1 MEFAKLKGN
10 TLTKPPVTGKLN
22 DGRTVTAYHKL
33 PNETL
38 FAEGWKTLIVEQP
51 PELQEG
57 YNAVMYY
64 EQDGTTIYR
73 KWRLEPIEE
82 QL

>member
-1 MEFAKLKGN
+1 MNLYKLKGN
-10 TLTKPPVTGKLN
+10 TLIKPPVTGELN

-33 PNETL
+33 PEQTL
-38 FAEGWKTLIVEQP
+38 LAEGWKPLVIEEP

-73 KWRLEPIEE
+73 KWRFEPIEE
-82 QL
+82 Q

>member
-38 FAEGWKTLIVEQP
+38 FAEGWKTLVVEQP

-57 YNAVMYY
+57 YNVVMYY